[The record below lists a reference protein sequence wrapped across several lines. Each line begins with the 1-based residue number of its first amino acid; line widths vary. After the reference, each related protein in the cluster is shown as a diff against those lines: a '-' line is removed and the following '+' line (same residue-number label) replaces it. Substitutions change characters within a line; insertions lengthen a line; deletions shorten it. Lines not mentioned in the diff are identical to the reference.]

1 MTTFDSQYAWRS
13 QRSIGVYAGPPSY
26 ESLTT
31 DTLDADFVNSS
42 ARALRYSP
50 NGSLLAA
57 AFDSAVLLVTTSST
71 ETGTSS
77 AQDNKCRQS
86 HVLPVEKV
94 VDLQFSPRGT
104 WLSTWQRPYKDQDGN
119 NERNL
124 KSETAA
130 LRLVSGELQVFDPA
144 ALDSKGVIGRLKL
157 EGMTSYEIGPG
168 EKPSVAVFCGEK
180 KGAPASVRV
189 YSLASLIPTPDQP
202 PAPISQKTFFKAD
215 KIQIKW
221 NTAGTALLFLT
232 STDVDKTGKS
242 YYGETNLY
250 MMSTRGDFD
259 CRVALDKEGPVHD
272 FEWNPNCREFVV
284 IYGYMP
290 AKTTLFSY
298 RVNVIAELGTASR
311 NVAAF
316 NPQGRLLLIAGFGNL
331 SGTVDIWDREKL
343 GGSAGTS
350 AEANAAGKLHSFDG
364 SNSSVC
370 QWSPDGQF
378 ILTATL
384 SPRLR
389 VDNGVRIWHCTGQLV
404 HLDLINELYHA
415 SWRPLLA
422 SDSMERFPFPKALPP
437 APTPSPAAQTALE
450 ALKAKASRPTGAY
463 RPPGARGQPTSDVF
477 QKAREEAYA
486 NGNGSSLP
494 TAAAPMFH
502 RAKRA
507 ESGAC
512 RVLHRPLVRNRP
524 NSSSRRAV
532 PRAVAAPTTK
542 RRAQEPRR
550 HPLQLRS
557 CRTTRFRRGRCRR
570 QCSGDGRN
578 RQEASQLE
586 QEAQGDPGAQG
597 QAGQGEKL
605 EQTQLQ
611 KIETEASLREELAN
625 SGVGGDNRFRQRSRG
640 RGELGRKEKL

>member
-1 MTTFDSQYAWRS
+1 M
-13 QRSIGVYAGPPSY
+13 
-26 ESLTT
+26 
-31 DTLDADFVNSS
+31 
-42 ARALRYSP
+42 
-50 NGSLLAA
+50 
-57 AFDSAVLLVTTSST
+57 
-71 ETGTSS
+71 
-77 AQDNKCRQS
+77 
-86 HVLPVEKV
+86 
-94 VDLQFSPRGT
+94 
-104 WLSTWQRPYKDQDGN
+104 
-119 NERNL
+119 
-124 KSETAA
+124 
-130 LRLVSGELQVFDPA
+130 
-144 ALDSKGVIGRLKL
+144 
-157 EGMTSYEIGPG
+157 
-168 EKPSVAVFCGEK
+168 
-180 KGAPASVRV
+180 RV

-486 NGNGSSLP
+486 NGNGSSTSNGSGAYVPPGKKGGKRSVPGAAPPPGSQSAQQQQQKGGAKGSGGANNKKKSAGTSTPP
-494 TAAAPMFH
+494 TPAPEAAAPL
-502 RAKRA
+502 A
-507 ESGAC
+507 SGAAD
-512 RVLHRPLVRNRP
+512 VGGNAAGMGAIDKKLRNL
-524 NSSSRRAV
+524 NKKLKAIQELKD
-532 PRAVAAPTTK
+532 K
-542 RRAQEPRR
+542 R
-550 HPLQLRS
+550 
-557 CRTTRFRRGRCRR
+557 
-570 QCSGDGRN
+570 DK
-578 RQEASQLE
+578 
-586 QEAQGDPGAQG
+586 
-597 QAGQGEKL
+597 GEKL

-625 SGVGGDNRFRQRSRG
+625 L
-640 RGELGRKEKL
+640 E

>member
-1 MTTFDSQYAWRS
+1 MQ
-13 QRSIGVYAGPPSY
+13 
-26 ESLTT
+26 
-31 DTLDADFVNSS
+31 
-42 ARALRYSP
+42 
-50 NGSLLAA
+50 
-57 AFDSAVLLVTTSST
+57 
-71 ETGTSS
+71 
-77 AQDNKCRQS
+77 
-86 HVLPVEKV
+86 
-94 VDLQFSPRGT
+94 
-104 WLSTWQRPYKDQDGN
+104 
-119 NERNL
+119 
-124 KSETAA
+124 
-130 LRLVSGELQVFDPA
+130 
-144 ALDSKGVIGRLKL
+144 
-157 EGMTSYEIGPG
+157 
-168 EKPSVAVFCGEK
+168 
-180 KGAPASVRV
+180 GAPASVRV

-422 SDSMERFPFPKALPP
+422 SDSMERFPFPKTLPP
-437 APTPSPAAQTALE
+437 APTPSPAAQAALE
-450 ALKAKASRPTGAY
+450 TLKAKANKPTGAY
-463 RPPGARGQPTSDVF
+463 RPPGARGQPTSDIF

-486 NGNGSSLP
+486 NGNGPSPSNGSGAYVP
-494 TAAAPMFH
+494 PGKKGGKRSVPGAAPPLGSPSATQQPQQKGN
-502 RAKRA
+502 AKANNKKKGAGTSTPPTPAA
-507 ESGAC
+507 ES
-512 RVLHRPLVRNRP
+512 
-524 NSSSRRAV
+524 
-532 PRAVAAPTTK
+532 AAPVASGAADVGGNAAGMGAIDKKLRNLNKKLKAIQELKDK
-542 RRAQEPRR
+542 R
-550 HPLQLRS
+550 
-557 CRTTRFRRGRCRR
+557 
-570 QCSGDGRN
+570 DK
-578 RQEASQLE
+578 
-586 QEAQGDPGAQG
+586 
-597 QAGQGEKL
+597 GEKL

-611 KIETEASLREELAN
+611 KIETEASLREELSN
-625 SGVGGDNRFRQRSRG
+625 L
-640 RGELGRKEKL
+640 E